1 MKYLDYIKEGIFSPL
16 EYPFNP
22 HFIAHFD
29 EINKNEIA
37 DYSAYCLYTE
47 IDNKLN
53 LINALLFR
61 SDNTF
66 LVEPNNFSDYFQK
79 YNPQNFNDTLFLLDM
94 YSGLVLRKMP
104 KDIDS
109 LLINRDYGS
118 KTAFY
123 GILESFLK
131 DSNGI
136 LLWNYQLEKICG
148 LVYRKP
154 DDIVSLRKNLNSR
167 KPYAWKILED
177 FKLDEKKT
185 LRDFVEERMVFGF
198 AKSPNIHGAR
208 ALYELITLYGGDN

>member
-1 MKYLDYIKEGIFSPL
+1 
-16 EYPFNP
+16 
-22 HFIAHFD
+22 
-29 EINKNEIA
+29 
-37 DYSAYCLYTE
+37 
-47 IDNKLN
+47 
-53 LINALLFR
+53 
-61 SDNTF
+61 
-66 LVEPNNFSDYFQK
+66 
-79 YNPQNFNDTLFLLDM
+79 
-94 YSGLVLRKMP
+94 MP

-109 LLINRDYGS
+109 LMTNRHYDS

-136 LLWNYQLEKICG
+136 LLWNYQLERICS

-198 AKSPNIHGAR
+198 AKSPNIQGAR